1 MIIRSRAPL
10 RIGFFGGGT
19 DIPPYSYEHGGKVL
33 TAAINKYAYTTW
45 QISDNKDLTVHSHD
59 LNINT
64 KVEDLVY
71 DGKYDLI
78 KATFK
83 YLNLNKGGHF
93 VLHSDAPV
101 GSGLGTSSAVNVS
114 LVGAIWDGSGKAA
127 EKPFGMVKTRK
138 EIADTAFKIER
149 EELGIAGGY
158 QDQYVAAF
166 GGFNI
171 IEMDKNKNV
180 YVIPL
185 KVPRDIQSE
194 LQYSIL
200 LCDNKMP
207 RMSGNLIAGQK
218 KEYSEGKNLEI
229 HHKLKELVK
238 PGMNALLNGDVKY
251 FGELLHESWLVK
263 KEIAKGTSNDY
274 IDAIYNAA
282 RETGAVYGGKISGA
296 GGGGHMTLICDPTRK
311 VEVQKA
317 IIKKALEFSA
327 GTENVNNLVDFKT
340 VSFDDKG
347 LYVWR
352 V

>member
-1 MIIRSRAPL
+1 MIIRSRVPL

-19 DIPPYSYEHGGKVL
+19 DVPPYSYEHGGKVL

-45 QISDNKDLTVHSHD
+45 QVSDSSDLSFHSHD
-59 LNINT
+59 LNLNT

-93 VLHSDAPV
+93 TLHSDAPV
-101 GSGLGTSSAVNVS
+101 GSGLGTSSAVTVS
-114 LVGAIWDGSGKAA
+114 LVGAIWDGIGKTA
-127 EKPFGMVKTRK
+127 EKPFTLAKTRK

-149 EELGIAGGY
+149 EELGIAGGF
-158 QDQYVAAF
+158 QDQYVATF

-180 YVIPL
+180 IVIPL
-185 KVPRDIQSE
+185 KISKDIQSE

-200 LCDNKMP
+200 LCDIKST
-207 RMSGNLIAGQK
+207 RMSGNIIAGQM
-218 KEYSEGKNLEI
+218 KEYSEGKNLEV
-229 HHKLKELVK
+229 HHKLKELVT
-238 PGMNALLNGDVKY
+238 PGMNALLNGDIKH
-251 FGELLHESWLVK
+251 FGELLHESWSTK
-263 KEIAKGTSNDY
+263 KEISKGTSNDY
-274 IDAIYNAA
+274 IDALYNAA
-282 RETGAVYGGKISGA
+282 RESGAVYGGKITGA
-296 GGGGHMTLICDPTRK
+296 GGGGHMVLICDPTRK

-317 IIKKALEFSA
+317 VIKKALEFSA
-327 GTENVNNLVDFKT
+327 GTENISNLVDFKT

>member
-1 MIIRSRAPL
+1 MIIRSRVPL

-19 DIPPYSYEHGGKVL
+19 DVPPYSYEHGGKVL

-45 QISDNKDLTVHSHD
+45 QVSDSSDLSFHSHD
-59 LNINT
+59 LNLNT

-93 VLHSDAPV
+93 TLHSDAPV
-101 GSGLGTSSAVNVS
+101 GSGLGTSSAVTVS
-114 LVGAIWDGSGKAA
+114 LVGAIWDGIGKTA
-127 EKPFGMVKTRK
+127 EKPFTLAKTRK

-149 EELGIAGGY
+149 EELGIAGGF
-158 QDQYVAAF
+158 QDQYVATF

-180 YVIPL
+180 IVIPL
-185 KVPRDIQSE
+185 KISKDIQSE

-200 LCDNKMP
+200 LCDIKMP
-207 RMSGNLIAGQK
+207 RMSGNTIAEQK
-218 KEYSEGKNLEI
+218 KEYSEGKNLEV
-229 HHKLKELVK
+229 HHKLKELVR
-238 PGMNALLNGDVKY
+238 PGMNAMLEGNVKE
-251 FGELLHESWLVK
+251 FGELLHESWLIK

-296 GGGGHMTLICDPTRK
+296 GGGGHMTLICDPIRK
-311 VEVQKA
+311 IEVQKA

-327 GTENVNNLVDFKT
+327 GTENISNLVDFKT